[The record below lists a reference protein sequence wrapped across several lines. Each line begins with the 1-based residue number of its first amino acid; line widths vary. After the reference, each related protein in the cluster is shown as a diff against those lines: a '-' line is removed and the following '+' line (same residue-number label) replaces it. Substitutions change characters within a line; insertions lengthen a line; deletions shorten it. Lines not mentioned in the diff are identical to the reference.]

1 MSDGIA
7 SVRMPTSYLLEKVEH
22 LVRLTD
28 RFDGGNAD
36 VSVWWLREI
45 AETAEMIR
53 GEGEWWIA
61 EARRREEERRL
72 SATGGNSR
80 GETQ

>member
-1 MSDGIA
+1 MSDGITT
-7 SVRMPTSYLLEKVEH
+7 VRMPTRYLLEKVEH

-61 EARRREEERRL
+61 EAVRRAVAEEDRE
-72 SATGGNSR
+72 NSG
-80 GETQ
+80 GETP